1 MKKYLVYF
9 LCIALAGTTI
19 SCKNEKETVKNEPVK
34 EESVTDYQTFTI
46 NKEQSKN
53 LWTTINFV

>member
-9 LCIALAGTTI
+9 LCIALAGTTV

-34 EESVTDYQTFTI
+34 EDLAADYQTFTI
-46 NKEQSKN
+46 NKEQHRLERLQN
-53 LWTTINFV
+53 L